1 MTNARGHGARNGTL
15 FEAPL
20 DSLSVD
26 RFTDEKPRDR
36 HGEASLGVNGK
47 NAEELHI
54 MIADRKRG
62 VTGTDTQDQRA
73 VGLLFL
79 GMTVAQPASVR
90 RCIACTVSSAVV
102 PPFRPFR
109 FIEARKRA
117 TRGSVAFA

>member
-54 MIADRKRG
+54 MIENVASQARIR
-62 VTGTDTQDQRA
+62 RFSE
-73 VGLLFL
+73 LLAFYF
-79 GMTVAQPASVR
+79 
-90 RCIACTVSSAVV
+90 SA
-102 PPFRPFR
+102 
-109 FIEARKRA
+109 
-117 TRGSVAFA
+117 